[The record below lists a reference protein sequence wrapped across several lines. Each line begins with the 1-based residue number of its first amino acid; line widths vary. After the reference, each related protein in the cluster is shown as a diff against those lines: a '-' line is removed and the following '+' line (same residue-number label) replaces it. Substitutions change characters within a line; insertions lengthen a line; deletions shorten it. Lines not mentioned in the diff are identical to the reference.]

1 VYYANRLKMST
12 SRIFKVVKDPFFV
25 LAALVVLVPA
35 GFIVYATNN
44 VQEFPQAH
52 TSSAP
57 NTTTNQSEPTDLQEK
72 ETEKEKPAAPI
83 SKAQPTP
90 VKKPQLTP
98 HNKAVAA
105 KKTSEP
111 SCNQTLKK
119 QAITE
124 YNLALSK
131 ENDYYQRQISKLW
144 VRLIPGRLSE
154 EKARHTGAVQAI
166 KTDYTKA
173 LEAANC

>member
-1 VYYANRLKMST
+1 MST
-12 SRIFKVVKDPFFV
+12 SRISKVVKDPFFV
-25 LAALVVLVPA
+25 LAALAVLVPA

-57 NTTTNQSEPTDLQEK
+57 DTTTTQNKPTDLQEK
-72 ETEKEKPAAPI
+72 ETEKEKPTAPI
-83 SKAQPTP
+83 STVQPTP
-90 VKKPQLTP
+90 EKKPQP
-98 HNKAVAA
+98 SPESKAVAA
-105 KKTSEP
+105 KKTSQS

-131 ENDYYQRQISKLW
+131 ENEYHQRQISKLW